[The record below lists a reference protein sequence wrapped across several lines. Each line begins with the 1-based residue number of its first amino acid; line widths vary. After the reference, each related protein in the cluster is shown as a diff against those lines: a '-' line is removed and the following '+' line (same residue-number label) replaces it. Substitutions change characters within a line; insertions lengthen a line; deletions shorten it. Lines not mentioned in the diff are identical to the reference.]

1 MKMIFPSIT
10 RVFTTTAPTESSK
23 VTCAFSLTENKK
35 TDFTK
40 KKHFH
45 FFNFLFNRT
54 ATTTKESVINEETT
68 MASTT
73 ST

>member
-10 RVFTTTAPTESSK
+10 RVFTTTVPTGSSK
-23 VTCAFSLTENKK
+23 VTCAFSLTENTK
-35 TDFTK
+35 TYFTK
-40 KKHFH
+40 KKSL

-54 ATTTKESVINEETT
+54 ATTTKESAINEETT